1 MLIDVE
7 RGMFL
12 VADGMGGH
20 GHGDIASKVAIEAIA
35 ANMAGV
41 FDRWDIGEGLDE
53 SGERQHAV
61 ELEYSIHAAH
71 RSVVEAVVEDQTLAG
86 MGTTVVGL
94 IAANEA
100 VAIAHVGDSRVYRF
114 RDGDLSLVTEDH
126 TWVHE
131 QVKAGYLSSEQAR
144 SHPLKSVV
152 TRAVGGDHQVE
163 VDVSVLPVDSGDVFL
178 MCSDGLTTML
188 TDGEILDLM
197 NAEGS
202 LEDHCQQL
210 VEVAND
216 KGGVDN
222 ITVILLEILPNNPD
236 SHSDL

>member
-1 MLIDVE
+1 MYIDLE
-7 RGMFL
+7 RGLFL

-20 GHGDIASKVAIEAIA
+20 GHGDIASKVAIEAIEA
-35 ANMAGV
+35 HMAGV
-41 FDRWDIGEGLDE
+41 FERWDSGQGLD
-53 SGERQHAV
+53 GAGQRQHAV

-71 RSVVEAVVEDQTLAG
+71 RSVVDAVVEDQTLAG

-94 IAANEA
+94 MAGNGA

-131 QVKAGYLSSEQAR
+131 QVKAGYLSPEQAR

-163 VDVSVLPVDSGDVFL
+163 VEVGELPVGAGDIFL

-188 TDGEILDLM
+188 TDGEILELLT
-197 NAEGS
+197 AEGD

-210 VEVAND
+210 VDVAND

-222 ITVILLEILPNNPD
+222 ITVLLLEILPGGPAPD
-236 SHSDL
+236 GSS

>member
-1 MLIDVE
+1 MHIDLD
-7 RGMFL
+7 RGLFL

-35 ANMAGV
+35 THMAGA
-41 FDRWDIGEGLDE
+41 FDRWDSGQGLDE

-71 RSVVEAVVEDQTLAG
+71 RSVVEAVVADQALAG
-86 MGTTVVGL
+86 MGTTAVGL
-94 IAANEA
+94 IAGDDA
-100 VAIAHVGDSRVYRF
+100 VAIAHVGDSRVYRY
-114 RDGDLSLVTEDH
+114 RDSELSLVTEDH

-131 QVKAGYLSSEQAR
+131 QVKAGYLSPEQAR

-163 VDVSVLPVDSGDVFL
+163 VDVSQMPVAAGDIFL
-178 MCSDGLTTML
+178 ICSDGLTTML
-188 TDGEILDLM
+188 TDGEIQDILQEDG
-197 NAEGS
+197 N
-202 LEDHCQQL
+202 LEEHCQRL
-210 VEVAND
+210 VDVANE

-222 ITVILLEILPNNPD
+222 ITVVLLEVMSNASAPD
-236 SHSDL
+236 RAS